1 MKKFFRGFTLAEL
14 LLCIGVIGIVSA
26 MGMTVAKIGTDRAYN
41 LYYYGAYENLY
52 NAIADAKAK
61 NIEDNLEIM
70 NHVNNVLSKS
80 NLVANNSN
88 FTCIALKAYAIPT
101 NPCPPGYDYVG
112 GGCVKP
118 EKEQTPDMKPMRPSK
133 GDYYMNDL
141 TQKDLTTK
149 KDDTVDKPNGGDK
162 DDDNTPTNPGSG
174 DGTYPNPGDDDVTQI
189 TTSNGVNYYYKST
202 LSNGLNGF
210 DELTANGITKAIP
223 ITMTIPQRVTR
234 TNGGVAV
241 VRFLYVNLG
250 DGYLIPVT
258 DNGSVDLQNR
268 RDLLPAYID
277 DGIVGRTGNVNAGN
291 WDYKRPVYGS
301 YKDAFCS
308 QPNYAAINLSGVINC
323 STGFNNIS
331 SGRSGVLKVADS
343 RKAR

>member
-1 MKKFFRGFTLAEL
+1 MKKLFRGFTLAEL

-61 NIEDNLEIM
+61 NIEDNLAIM

-88 FTCIALKAYAIPT
+88 FTYIALKAYAIPT
-101 NPCPPGYDYVG
+101 NPCPPGYDYVHG
-112 GGCVKP
+112 VCVKL
-118 EKEQTPDMKPMRPSK
+118 EKELPDMNLMQPSN
-133 GDYYMNDL
+133 NDFY
-141 TQKDLTTK
+141 TDDFTQQKDFK
-149 KDDTVDKPNGGDK
+149 E
-162 DDDNTPTNPGSG
+162 TNQGSG

-202 LSNGLNGF
+202 LSNDLNGF

-234 TNGGVAV
+234 TNGGIAV

-268 RDLLPAYID
+268 QDLLPAYID
-277 DGIVGRTGNVNAGN
+277 DGIVGRTGNVNAEN

-308 QPNYAAINLSGVINC
+308 QPNYAAKILSGVINC

-331 SGRSGVLKVADS
+331 SERSGVLKVADP